1 MVFGVDPDSAT
12 MVRHFYTALTGEEA
26 PADVI
31 NQYGGMVDNGELSR
45 VELAKLVA
53 DYEVNLTNIDLVG
66 VRFAG
71 VEYLLG

>member
-1 MVFGVDPDSAT
+1 MVFGADPDGAT

-53 DYEVNLTNIDLVG
+53 DYEVNLANIDLVG
-66 VRFAG
+66 LSATG